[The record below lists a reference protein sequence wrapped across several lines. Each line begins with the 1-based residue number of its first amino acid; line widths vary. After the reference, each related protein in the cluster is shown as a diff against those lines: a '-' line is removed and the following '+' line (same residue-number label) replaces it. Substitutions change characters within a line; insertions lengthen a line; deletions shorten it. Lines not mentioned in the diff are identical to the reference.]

1 MPTKSFLP
9 TAVWMTKENAI
20 LTSCQYQNYR
30 RIDLIAIHCST
41 ICATQRY
48 TVRAHTMGYNR
59 YSIGICYEG
68 GLNERKLPADTRTPE
83 QKETFRRLI
92 ERLEEDY
99 PNALVVEHRK
109 LNPNKAC
116 PCMKYNKCQ

>member
-1 MPTKSFLP
+1 M
-9 TAVWMTKENAI
+9 MGNAI

-92 ERLEEDY
+92 ERLEENY